1 MYELHCWPVYRHH
14 TVSYLGQSQ
23 SSFQIN
29 KAPELRGSSSAL
41 IMNHID
47 TAGDVGDSRMSALL
61 AMTKFEAHNEK
72 PLKYMPEPPLC
83 ISLNDSQSSCPFIHP
98 SFFSPLVWSQVVV
111 AAGSRRP
118 SSHRWCYTS
127 CGDPERV
134 LASLGGRVI
143 HHHPATPVS

>member
-29 KAPELRGSSSAL
+29 KAPKLRGSSSAL

-47 TAGDVGDSRMSALL
+47 IAGDVGDSRTSALL
-61 AMTKFEAHNEK
+61 AMTKFEAHDEK

-83 ISLNDSQSSCPFIHP
+83 INLNDSQSPIHP
-98 SFFSPLVWSQVVV
+98 SFYFFPLVCSQVVV

-134 LASLGGRVI
+134 LAGLGGRVI
-143 HHHPATPVS
+143 HPATPVS